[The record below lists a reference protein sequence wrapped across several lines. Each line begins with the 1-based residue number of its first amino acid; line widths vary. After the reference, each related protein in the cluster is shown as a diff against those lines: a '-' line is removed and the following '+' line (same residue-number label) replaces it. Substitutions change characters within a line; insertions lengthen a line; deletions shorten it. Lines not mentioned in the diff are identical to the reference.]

1 MWPDETGITLQ
12 MALWQDTTTRINLPT
27 LGKATVLFLGTLHFI
42 AALSLATILL
52 TIQPAKAEEDATCG
66 GKNLLTQ
73 MKIDDPA
80 TYAKIEDEGNKL
92 ENGSSIFW
100 KLTKG
105 DLKPSYLMGTMHM
118 SDPRV
123 IAMPK
128 GAKEAFEASDTLIVE
143 SDEILD
149 QQKAAAKIMQKPDLM
164 MFTDGKSITDYLTPE
179 QKTSMDAELKKRGIP
194 LFSVAKMKPWVVS
207 SFVALPSCELARKA
221 KGAAFLD
228 MKLTQDA
235 AAAGKNIKGLE
246 TLQEQLEAMA
256 SLSVE
261 FHVKGLIATL
271 KYADKTNDLME
282 TMIEL
287 YLAGKPGWI
296 KPLSLYAYPEENGDS
311 FSIAEFEQKMITG
324 RNHNMADRAK
334 ETMDK
339 GNAFMAVGALHLP
352 GKDGLVELFRAQGFT
367 VTPVNAL

>member
-1 MWPDETGITLQ
+1 MAMWQE
-12 MALWQDTTTRINLPT
+12 TTTRIHFPK
-27 LGKATVLFLGTLHFI
+27 LGTATVFLFGALHFL
-42 AALSLATILL
+42 AALSLAYILL
-52 TIQPAKAEEDATCG
+52 TLNPAKAGDDVTCG
-66 GKNLLTQ
+66 GKNLLNQ
-73 MKIDDPA
+73 MKQDDPA
-80 TYAKIEDEGNKL
+80 TYAKIVEEGTKL
-92 ENGSSIFW
+92 ENGNSIFW

-105 DLKPSYLMGTMHM
+105 DLKPSYLLGTMHM

-123 IAMPK
+123 LAMPA
-128 GAKEAFEASDTLIVE
+128 GAKEAFAASDTLIVE

-149 QQKAAAKIMQKPDLM
+149 QQKASAKIMEKPDLM
-164 MFTDGKSITDYLTPE
+164 MFTDGKSITDYLTPDE
-179 QKTSMDAELKKRGIP
+179 KTMMDTELKKRGIP

-221 KGAAFLD
+221 KGAPFLD

-235 AAAGKNIKGLE
+235 AASGKAIKGLE
-246 TLQEQLEAMA
+246 TLQEQLQAMA

-261 FHVKGLIATL
+261 FHVKGLISTL

-287 YLAGKPGWI
+287 YLDGKPGWI
-296 KPLSLYAYPEENGDS
+296 KPLSMYAFPEADGEA
-311 FSIAEFEQKMITG
+311 FSMAEFEQKMITS

-352 GKDGLVELFRAQGFT
+352 GKDGLIELFRAQGFT
-367 VTPVNAL
+367 ATPVNAQ